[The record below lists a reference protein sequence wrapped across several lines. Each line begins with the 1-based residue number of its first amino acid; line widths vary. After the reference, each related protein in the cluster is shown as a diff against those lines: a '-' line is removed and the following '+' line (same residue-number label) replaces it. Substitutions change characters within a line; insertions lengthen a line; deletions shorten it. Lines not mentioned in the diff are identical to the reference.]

1 MATISTHNGSQISRK
16 HNIRDKSVVSKEK
29 HIDPNGWHETW
40 LDISPKKAYKEVF
53 EKAVAEYNSKQKR
66 NDRKITD
73 YYQKIRKDKKK
84 HSIYEM
90 ICGVYGDNITP
101 ELSHDILY
109 DYAKDFQE
117 RHPNLYVTGIYFH
130 ADEEGKAPHI
140 HIDYFPVA
148 QMKKGMALQN
158 SLVKALEQEGFI
170 SGKKYNDT
178 AQIKFE
184 HSENAILENICNKYG
199 FDVEHPQKD
208 MNVEHLDTVVY
219 KKTKEIEN
227 LEMEKFDLED
237 EIVYLNRQ
245 RNDLETSSEPMYFKK
260 LTDILLNFIENILL
274 HFIPEKYSEKLL
286 NILHLNTYGEIETAL
301 NNEISSIEMNSDNL
315 PDITDF

>member
-1 MATISTHNGSQISRK
+1 MATISTHNGSKMSRK
-16 HNIRDKSVVSKEK
+16 HNIRDKSIVSKEK
-29 HIDPNGWHETW
+29 HIDPNGWYEIW
-40 LDISPKKAYKEVF
+40 LDIPPKKAYKEVF
-53 EKAVAEYNSKQKR
+53 EKAVIEYNSKQKR

-84 HSIYEM
+84 HLEYEM
-90 ICGVYGDNITP
+90 ICGVYGDNITS

-109 DYAKDFQE
+109 DYAKNFQE

-148 QMKKGMALQN
+148 EMKRGMVLQN
-158 SLVKALEQEGFI
+158 SLVKALEQEGFM

-199 FDVEHPQKD
+199 FEVEHPQVNMK
-208 MNVEHLDTVVY
+208 VEHLDTAVY
-219 KKTKEIEN
+219 KKKKEIES
-227 LEMEKFDLED
+227 LEIQKLDLQDEVVHLTSEKEEITHNTPKYKKQRDLLYSFISKVLVRFLPERVIDYVFDVIGKNTWKE
-237 EIVYLNRQ
+237 V
-245 RNDLETSSEPMYFKK
+245 ETSIQSEIDMLEHQNDK
-260 LTDILLNFIENILL
+260 
-274 HFIPEKYSEKLL
+274 
-286 NILHLNTYGEIETAL
+286 
-301 NNEISSIEMNSDNL
+301 
-315 PDITDF
+315 DITDDI